1 MCFSLERISPTMLN
15 LLLLLWEDCQSAT
28 KSPGRADLTLLFSV
42 AAQEAKHS
50 RAPKPILRWKVHF
63 LHSSSPSSHSR
74 SPTYNR
80 NIKYLKTQPDA
91 TNYHH
96 FLSSLRE
103 AVHLPVLASNFFQ
116 TLETFNE
123 KLKKNENKNY
133 IGKKEEEKKTLTQSL

>member
-1 MCFSLERISPTMLN
+1 MIGGLCVHQRLQT
-15 LLLLLWEDCQSAT
+15 WT
-28 KSPGRADLTLLFSV
+28 K
-42 AAQEAKHS
+42 QK
-50 RAPKPILRWKVHF
+50 
-63 LHSSSPSSHSR
+63 
-74 SPTYNR
+74 
-80 NIKYLKTQPDA
+80 QPDA

>member
-80 NIKYLKTQPDA
+80 NIKYLKTQPWSSYYSDWRIMCSSTTA
-91 TNYHH
+91 NMDKTETTRRNQ
-96 FLSSLRE
+96 LSSLPFLFKRGS
-103 AVHLPVLASNFFQ
+103 PLARPGLQFFPDVGD
-116 TLETFNE
+116 L
-123 KLKKNENKNY
+123 
-133 IGKKEEEKKTLTQSL
+133 